1 MLIKNS
7 RAAEYFFPN
16 TSLEYV
22 YFESI
27 ANSLDANATEIDIV
41 IDIESYS
48 KPDTLNI
55 TISDNGDGFNDKNFE
70 KFCHVLDADDKQH
83 KGIGRLVFINYFE
96 KIKIDSFYID
106 NHRTFIFNDEFD
118 KESIK
123 NKNDL
128 KKQSTVLK
136 FLGYK
141 KGSIKTYDYLVP
153 ATIKTRIIEHF
164 LPRLYDMKL
173 KNRPLQIKVS
183 LTTRENN
190 GAQSFTNS
198 SEIFNV
204 KDLPILKEKTI
215 RDTTS
220 LFDKFKLMYSVEHVY
235 TEQKAIT
242 AICADSRTIHM
253 DIISNKD
260 FPNGYKMVF
269 ILYSDSFNGKTNN
282 TRDGIMLDESSLR
295 NVRSVFIKLVSEVIR
310 EEIPEIAGRNEQVKQ
325 KLQTNYPHLQG
336 FIDDEAVGLV
346 DKDNIINDAQ
356 SKYFNAQKE
365 LLEAT
370 ELSDVQYLK
379 SLEFSSRVLTEY
391 VLYREKIITKLKGM
405 TVKSDEK
412 EIHNLI
418 VPKNK
423 NYYSN
428 GDISDIYQNNAWVL
442 DDKYM
447 TYSVVLSDKQIEEIY
462 SVIGVEGSHQYSET
476 ENGKPDVTIIFSD
489 NPTSTNKVDV
499 VIVEFKKLGLKI
511 AKKEELVSQL
521 KQRARRLIEYY
532 PDKIQRIWFY
542 GIADFDEEFRISL
555 IEEGFVRLFSHGEIL
570 SKRQPIVINPVTEE
584 TRFADLFILSYKTML
599 EDAES
604 RNTTFL
610 RILKESIK
618 KSIEILNKDSS
629 NAF

>member
-27 ANSLDANATEIDIV
+27 ANSLDANATEIDIA

-48 KPDTLNI
+48 KHETLKI
-55 TISDNGDGFNDKNFE
+55 TISDNGDGFNEKNFE
-70 KFCHVLDADDKQH
+70 KFCHVLDADDSQH
-83 KGIGRLVFINYFE
+83 KGIGRLVFISYF
-96 KIKIDSFYID
+96 KNIKVNSYYGN
-106 NHRTFIFNDEFD
+106 NHRTFIFNDDFDRDSKKDKNTNANQRTTLEF
-118 KESIK
+118 
-123 NKNDL
+123 
-128 KKQSTVLK
+128 
-136 FLGYK
+136 FGYK
-141 KGSIKTYDYLVP
+141 KGSIKTYDYLIP
-153 ATIKTRIIEHF
+153 ATIKTSVIEHF

-173 KNRPLQIKVS
+173 KDNPLQVKVS
-183 LTTRENN
+183 LTTQSENTAL
-190 GAQSFTNS
+190 GFVNS
-198 SEIFNV
+198 TEIFNV
-204 KDLPILKEKTI
+204 KDLPILKNKTI
-215 RDTTS
+215 QDATR
-220 LFDKFKLMYSVEHVY
+220 LFGNFKLMYSVEQVY
-235 TEQKAIT
+235 TEQKVIS
-242 AICADSRTIHM
+242 AICADGRTIPM
-253 DIISNKD
+253 DIISNRD
-260 FPNGYKMVF
+260 FPYGYKMVF

-282 TRDGIMLDESSLR
+282 SRDGIILDELSSKH
-295 NVRSVFIKLVSEVIR
+295 VRKVFIQLVSEVIR
-310 EEIPEIAGRNEQVKQ
+310 EEIPEIVGQNEQVKQ

-336 FIDDEAVGLV
+336 FIDDDAVGLV

-370 ELSDVQYLK
+370 ELSDVQYSK

-391 VLYREKIITKLKGM
+391 ILYREKIITKLKGM
-405 TVKSDEK
+405 TVKNNEK

-428 GDISDIYQNNAWVL
+428 GDISDIYQNNAWIL

-462 SVIGVEGSHQYSET
+462 SVIGIKGSHQYNEI

-489 NPTSTNKVDV
+489 TPESSDKVDV
-499 VIVEFKKLGLKI
+499 VIVEFKKLGLPL

-555 IEEGFVRLFSHGEIL
+555 LEEGFVKLFSHGEIL
-570 SKRQPIVINPVTEE
+570 YKKQPIVINHMTEE
-584 TRFADLFILSYKTML
+584 TRLADFFILSYKTML
-599 EDAES
+599 EDAGS

-618 KSIEILNKDSS
+618 KSIKILNK
-629 NAF
+629 APMAP